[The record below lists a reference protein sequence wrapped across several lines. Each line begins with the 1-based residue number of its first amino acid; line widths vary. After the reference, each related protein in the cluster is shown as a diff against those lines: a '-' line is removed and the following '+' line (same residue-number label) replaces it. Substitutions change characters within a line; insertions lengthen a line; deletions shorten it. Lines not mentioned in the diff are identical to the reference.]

1 MRRPIAPGLLAA
13 LVLLAPGARAAED
26 VVSATLAGAEGQA
39 VVEVTVAPGWHVNA
53 HDPRDDFL
61 VPTTLTLLPPDGMR
75 AGEVVYPEPVERRLA
90 FGGDHALR
98 LYTGRVRFTARLEGT
113 PAAGAGPLR
122 AALRYQACND
132 SRCLPPRTLELVARG
147 ERLSA
152 PAGALSAGPVE
163 TRVRDWIE
171 GSGYALTFLWVAL
184 LGLALNLTPCVYPLI
199 SVTVAFF
206 GGTTGATGRPV
217 VRALAYVLGIC
228 LTFSGLGVA
237 AALTGSMFGAALQRP
252 AVLAAIALVLIVLAA
267 SNLGLY
273 TFRVPAPL
281 MRRVGR
287 VGDGVLGA
295 FFMGLTMGI
304 VAAPCIGPIVVAL
317 LLFVGAR
324 QSAALGF
331 ALFFTLAL
339 GMGAP
344 YVGLAA
350 AAGRLR
356 RLPRSGPWL
365 EWVERAF
372 AFLLLG
378 LAVYFL
384 APLLRPGTVRAAY
397 AFLGVAAG
405 IVLGFLTPGGRRT
418 ARWSRQ
424 LAGLVLVAV
433 SLGWLISADAGSPIT
448 WVPFSEEALARATAA
463 RRPVLIDVGADWCL
477 PCREMERTTFRDPAV
492 VRTAN
497 AFATLKI
504 DATAGDERVQTILQ
518 RFNVPGV
525 PTYLLLD
532 ASGRER
538 RRFIGAVAAQDL
550 LGAMR
555 ELVPAAEARGG

>member
-39 VVEVTVAPGWHVNA
+39 IVEVTVAPGWHVNA

-152 PAGALSAGPVE
+152 PAGALTAGPVE

-317 LLFVGAR
+317 LLFVGSR

-384 APLLRPGTVRAAY
+384 APLLRAGTVRAAY

-418 ARWSRQ
+418 ARRSRQ
-424 LAGLVLVAV
+424 LAGLVLVVV

-492 VRTAN
+492 VRTAA

-504 DATAGDERVQTILQ
+504 DATSGDERVQAILA

-525 PTYLLLD
+525 PTYLLLV

-555 ELVPAAEARGG
+555 ELVPAAEAHGG

>member
-1 MRRPIAPGLLAA
+1 MRRPIVPGLLAA
-13 LVLLAPGARAAED
+13 LVLLAPGARAAEE
-26 VVSATLAGAEGQA
+26 VVTATLTVADGQA

-61 VPTTLTLLPPDGMR
+61 VPTTLTILPPDGMR
-75 AGEVVYPEPVERRLA
+75 ASEVVYAEPVERRLA
-90 FGGDHALR
+90 FGGDRPLR
-98 LYTGRVRFTARLEGT
+98 LYAGHVRFTARLEGT
-113 PAAGAGPLR
+113 PAAGAAPLR

-147 ERLSA
+147 ERLSS
-152 PAGALSAGPVE
+152 PAGALTTGPVE

-206 GGTTGATGRPV
+206 GGATGAAGRPV

-273 TFRVPAPL
+273 SFRVPAPL

-287 VGDGVLGA
+287 VGEGVLGA

-356 RLPRSGPWL
+356 RLPRAGAWL

-418 ARWSRQ
+418 ARRSRQ
-424 LAGLVLVAV
+424 LAGLVLVVV

-448 WVPFSEEALARATAA
+448 WVPFSEAALARATAA
-463 RRPVLIDVGADWCL
+463 GRPVLIDVGADWCL

-492 VRTAN
+492 VRTAA

-504 DATAGDERVQTILQ
+504 DATAGDERVQAILE

-538 RRFIGAVAAQDL
+538 RRFVGAVAAQDM

-555 ELVPAAEARGG
+555 ELVPAEARGG

>member
-217 VRALAYVLGIC
+217 VRALA
-228 LTFSGLGVA
+228 
-237 AALTGSMFGAALQRP
+237 ALQRP

-287 VGDGVLGA
+287 VGEGVLGA

-317 LLFVGAR
+317 LLFVGSR

-405 IVLGFLTPGGRRT
+405 IVLGFLTPGDRRT